1 MPTLCQ
7 LMSEEGVAL
16 YFEYQEKNIY
26 TCIGLDAHDGAKI
39 FYRVTKTYG
48 LLMSPLAPNPAW
60 HILLSIMF
68 STCG

>member
-1 MPTLCQ
+1 MSTLCQ

-39 FYRVTKTYG
+39 FYRVTKFK
-48 LLMSPLAPNPAW
+48 LVN
-60 HILLSIMF
+60 
-68 STCG
+68 